1 MVQFQI
7 INTSTSVL
15 TAEGVEIATNGSH
28 EARVW
33 AALPLKGQG
42 EPMTVPDL
50 QVCNAFL
57 PASAV
62 LINAKVCLSGVSRR
76 LWDLILPRSVKAR
89 LSRTSG
95 SRRKEL
101 VSSRLYVGFG
111 FKFQPT

>member
-1 MVQFQI
+1 MNETCDYQMVQFQI

-50 QVCNAFL
+50 QVCRAFF

-62 LINAKVCLSGVSRR
+62 VFNAKVCHLDRV
-76 LWDLILPRSVKAR
+76 
-89 LSRTSG
+89 
-95 SRRKEL
+95 E
-101 VSSRLYVGFG
+101 GFG
-111 FKFQPT
+111 T